1 MTDVCVIVPEE
12 TTNIV
17 HNPRFEYD
25 IGGYTRS
32 PPASATTITRS
43 LVRARFGRASGVV
56 VTANVAL
63 LEGAYVSTNPNASD
77 VSYTGSA
84 YARGAGRV
92 RARLRDDTNFLEW
105 ISDPIQLNDQ
115 RWHRFEVS
123 GVLGSAVG
131 LCTDLRLY
139 IETIDQVQ
147 GVTFYVDGFQIEN
160 KNYATTYCDGDLEL
174 ELDRHDGAPYF
185 EWAGRR
191 HDSNS
196 IRTARYRP
204 AGRTVK
210 LTQGLD
216 HKLYPISVSGLGMPP
231 INLNVQHF
239 SGQERALVQ
248 GSRALPRAVQLTCW
262 AIKDPKTQICFPTS
276 LKELHRAREALEAVV
291 KPDRV
296 AFDQPFLLRY
306 LDTLGPM
313 DLEAYYESG
322 LEFSGDLRYPFENSF
337 GIRLLCPD
345 PYWKED
351 SQDSLHL
358 TPAYKTVANANRIL
372 MRKDGEWLAMGT
384 GATGGDVFDILVHSN
399 GDIYAGGSFTS
410 MGGQANTRYIARWD
424 GTRWWTLGGA
434 VQPIDIVASA
444 RVYALAEA
452 PNGDIYVG
460 GVFTTIGGAPF
471 NKIARWDISANQFF
485 PLNAGGVAPG
495 LNGTVNGIDVAAD
508 GTMYCCGNFTQDND
522 VPLVLNYVASY
533 SIVTDTFSALGGAPI
548 GLNARTY
555 TVEVDIDGVTVY
567 FGGNFT
573 DLFGLATNAYMYVI
587 QYNPVTD
594 TFQNMALL
602 GGGMNNWVRKLKR
615 DLEGGIYACGKF
627 TTAGF
632 ANAEKVAYWN
642 RKEWYPLG
650 FDTEGLL
657 GVATDYAYDCA
668 ISDKGLAYF
677 VGEFTSASH
686 SALSINL
693 STWNKTRFSH
703 LDVRLPLRAGSPA
716 GILSVYAIAIQGDDI
731 YIGFDTSGN
740 AIASQIHTV
749 VNNGKA
755 SSWPILDVVGP
766 ARLEWLE
773 NQDTGAVIKLDL
785 YVRPDEYMFIDF
797 RRGKVRAY
805 SFFRGNVIAGVI
817 ADSDVGAFRML
828 PGSNR
833 IAFLAEQTDSIPGS
847 PGEEAITDEITLRWA
862 TRHWSFDAV

>member
-1 MTDVCVIVPEE
+1 MTDVCVIVPEA
-12 TTNIV
+12 TINIV

-25 IGGYTRS
+25 IGGYTRG
-32 PPASATTITRS
+32 PPANATTITRS

-56 VTANVAL
+56 VTANAAL
-63 LEGAYVSTNPNASD
+63 LEGAYVSTNPNASN

-84 YARGAGRV
+84 YARGVGRV
-92 RARLRDDTNFLEW
+92 RARLRDDTNGLQW
-105 ISDPIQLNDQ
+105 TSDPIQLNDQ

-147 GVTFYVDGFQIEN
+147 LVTFYVDGFQIEN
-160 KNYATTYCDGDLEL
+160 KNYATTYTDGDLEL

-196 IRTARYRP
+196 VRTARYRP
-204 AGRTVK
+204 AGKTVK

-216 HKLYPISVSGLGMPP
+216 HRLYPISASGLGMPP
-231 INLNVQHF
+231 INLNVQQF

-248 GSRALPRAVQLTCW
+248 GSRAMPRAVQLTCW
-262 AIKDPKTQICFPTS
+262 AVKDPVTEVCAPAS

-296 AFDQPFLLRY
+296 AFDQPFLIRY
-306 LDTLGPM
+306 LDTLGSM

-337 GIRLLCPD
+337 GVRLLCPD

-358 TPAYKTVANANRIL
+358 TPARKIILNTNYIL
-372 MRKDGEWLAMGT
+372 MRKDGEWLKMGT
-384 GATGGDVFDILVHSN
+384 GVSAGADVFAILVHSN
-399 GDIYAGGSFTS
+399 GDIYAGGGFTE
-410 MGGQANTRYIARWD
+410 MGGVGDTAYIARWD
-424 GTRWWTLGGA
+424 GTAWQSVGGA
-434 VQPIDIVASA
+434 TQTFNGA
-444 RVYALAEA
+444 VYALAEA
-452 PNGDIYVG
+452 PNGDVYAG
-460 GVFTTIGGAPF
+460 GAFTTIEAVTF
-471 NKIARWDISANQFF
+471 NRIARWEISTETWIV
-485 PLNAGGVAPG
+485 LNAGGAAQG
-495 LNGTVNGIDVAAD
+495 LNQIVDGIAVAAD
-508 GTMYCCGNFTQDND
+508 GTMYCCGDFTADLGD
-522 VPLVLNYVASY
+522 PVTLNYVASY
-533 SIVTDTFSALGGAPI
+533 SIVTDTFSGIGTLAT

-555 TVEVDIDGVTVY
+555 TVEIDIDGETVY

-573 DLFGLATNAYMYVI
+573 ALNGGVVGTYNYVI
-587 QYNPVTD
+587 QYNPSTN
-594 TFQNMALL
+594 TFQNMSIL
-602 GGGMNNWVRKLKR
+602 GGGMNNQVRILRR
-615 DLEGGIYACGKF
+615 DNEGGVYAGGKF

-650 FDTEGLL
+650 FDAEGLL
-657 GVATDYAYDCA
+657 GEAADFTYDCA
-668 ISDKGLAYF
+668 VSDKGLVYF
-677 VGEFTSASH
+677 SGEFFSASH
-686 SALSINL
+686 SPLSLNL

-703 LDVRLPLRAGSPA
+703 LDVRLPVMTGSPA
-716 GILSVYAIAIQGDDI
+716 GYLSVYAIAIQGDDI
-731 YIGFDTSGN
+731 YIGFNTPGD
-740 AIASQIHTV
+740 AIASQIHNV
-749 VNNGKA
+749 VINNGTA

-785 YVRPDEYMFIDF
+785 YVRPGEYMFIDF

-805 SFFRGNVIAGVI
+805 SFFRGNVVAGVI

-847 PGEEAITDEITLRWA
+847 PGMEDITDEITLRWA